1 MNTGY
6 FDLEFEL
13 TNTLLK
19 AYYESQDKPV
29 EKLIEQEVNSDQV
42 VASS

>member
-1 MNTGY
+1 MNPVLY

-29 EKLIEQEVNSDQV
+29 EKPVEQEEGCEE
-42 VASS
+42 